1 MEEEGLFKATFRDI
15 AMKGHSVQCPRMR
28 RIYSITPHTMRLTLG
43 AMARR
48 RRRDPGGGGRGGRGD
63 RESARERTRKRELER
78 ESDY

>member
-15 AMKGHSVQCPRMR
+15 HVAMKGHSVQCPRRRR

-48 RRRDPGGGGRGGRGD
+48 RCRDPGGGGRGGRGD
-63 RESARERTRKRELER
+63 RESARERT
-78 ESDY
+78 